1 MNIVLL
7 SSLFVVILVFSFGV
21 KVSLYPEDFG
31 SVFGYRTKNSM
42 RSEYTWIE
50 GNNYA
55 GRCLMLAA
63 PLQIIVLVITEN
75 YLPAHPTRVVLIML
89 ASVFV
94 SLVVAYIVTE
104 MRLSRLFFKDG
115 KRKPNTF

>member
-7 SSLFVVILVFSFGV
+7 ISLFVVVMVFSLGV
-21 KVSLYPEDFG
+21 KVSLYPEYFG
-31 SVFGYRTKNSM
+31 SFLGYRTKNSM
-42 RSEYTWIE
+42 RSEYTWTE

-63 PLQIIVLVITEN
+63 PIQIVLLIITEN
-75 YLPAHPTRVVLIML
+75 YLPTHPTRVIFIML
-89 ASVFV
+89 TSVLV
-94 SLVVAYIVTE
+94 SFVVAYIATE
-104 MRLSRLFFKDG
+104 RRLSRLFFKEG